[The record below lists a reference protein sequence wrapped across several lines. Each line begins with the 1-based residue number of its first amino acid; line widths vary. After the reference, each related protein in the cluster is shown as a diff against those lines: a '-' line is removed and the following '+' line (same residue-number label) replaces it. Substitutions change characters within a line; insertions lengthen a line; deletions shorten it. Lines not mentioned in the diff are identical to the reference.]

1 MIKVLMI
8 GSFLSQRTGTKGISE
23 KLMESLAGSNVIFQS
38 ASGKNNQFIRLLE
51 IICKCLFLKYD
62 ILHVDTFSDR
72 AFIIAETAT
81 FIGQLRRKRIILTLH
96 GGKLPVFYEKNPQR
110 VRKTLAKGDWFQTP
124 SLYLKDFFEKQNILL
139 HYMPNFIEIDHFPY
153 DRKNVKAHSLL
164 WVRAFSPE
172 YNPGLA
178 VRTLKEVQKVFPDT
192 TLTMIGPDKGILNKI
207 RALIKELKIESSVN
221 IIGPVRNEDLYL
233 YYQTH
238 SVFLNTTS
246 YESFGVA
253 VLEAAACGIP
263 IVSAKVGEIPFL
275 WQHKENI
282 LQVESFES
290 SAFSQE
296 VLRLFKSNE
305 LAERLSI
312 NARKNAENFDWEII
326 KQRWINLF
334 SLQEIN
340 SGNNYT

>member
-23 KLMESLAGSNVIFQS
+23 KLMESLAGSNVVFQS

-51 IICKCLFLKYD
+51 IICKCLFLKFD
-62 ILHVDTFSDR
+62 ILHIDTFSDR
-72 AFIIAETAT
+72 AFIIAEIASI
-81 FIGQLRRKRIILTLH
+81 IGHFRKKRIILTLH

-110 VRKTLAKGDWFQTP
+110 VRKTLAKGDWVQTP

-221 IIGPVRNEDLYL
+221 IIGPVRNEDLYP

-263 IVSAKVGEIPFL
+263 VVSTAVGEIKYL
-275 WQHKENI
+275 WKNEENI
-282 LQVESFES
+282 LIVETMLPQD
-290 SAFSQE
+290 FSCSIIK
-296 VLRLFKSNE
+296 LFKSGE
-305 LAERLSI
+305 LSKKISI
-312 NARKNAENFDWEII
+312 KAREQAENFAFEKI
-326 KQRWINLF
+326 KDKWVKLLF
-334 SLQEIN
+334 E
-340 SGNNYT
+340 